1 MYMIYVAGPI
11 RAITEWERTQNIR
24 KAEAVALELWKAGY
38 AVHCPH
44 KNTEGMSGAC
54 PEGTFLAG
62 DLEILSRCDA
72 MVLLEGWETS
82 VGSKNEVLHANE
94 RRIPVVLAYSNLG
107 YIIDLRV
114 VFNSKKISSRVDGA

>member
-11 RAITEWERTQNIR
+11 RAKTEWERTQNIR
-24 KAEAVALELWKAGY
+24 RAEAVALELWKAGF

-62 DLEILSRCDA
+62 DLEILRRCDA
-72 MVLLEGWETS
+72 MVLLPGWETS
-82 VGSKNEVLHANE
+82 EGSRNELVYAKE
-94 RRIPVVLAYSNLG
+94 RGIPMVLAYSNLD
-107 YIIDLRV
+107 YVADLK
-114 VFNSKKISSRVDGA
+114 NILK